1 MSQMRGTGNSLRWS
15 CSSKCAAPPV
25 SDWPLLALRRET
37 RAEAEARTAREW
49 TGREPWDQK
58 EEPMT
63 ATLRLYEVADAYER
77 IAEALTENGGELTP
91 DLAAQL
97 DAIEGAFEAKVE
109 RVALYVRNLLVTA
122 DAADAEAARLAALV
136 HSRRQGAEGLKGYL
150 MAQLDRLEQPK
161 VETPLVVVRIQQNS
175 RPAIQWPDTL
185 PIPEGYQR
193 VTVSLDGQK
202 AYSDWKAGVLPA
214 GFQVEQ
220 GRHLRIS

>member
-1 MSQMRGTGNSLRWS
+1 VR
-15 CSSKCAAPPV
+15 
-25 SDWPLLALRRET
+25 PLLALRRES
-37 RAEAEARTAREW
+37 RQDAEARAAREW
-49 TGREPWDQK
+49 TGREPWDLQ
-58 EEPMT
+58 EEPMMP
-63 ATLRLYEVADAYER
+63 TLKLYELADAYEQ
-77 IAEALTENGGELTP
+77 IAEALIENGGELTP
-91 DLAAQL
+91 ELAAGL

-122 DAADAEAARLAALV
+122 DAADAEAVRLGALAR
-136 HSRRQGAEGLKGYL
+136 SRRQGAEGLKGYL
-150 MAQLDRLEQPK
+150 MAQLDRVEKPK

-202 AYSDWKAGVLPA
+202 AYSDWKAGTLPS
-214 GFQVEQ
+214 GFVVEQ